1 MRSINIYSG
10 MRKPADRRDLLPP
23 LRKRR
28 IQNRFTAVECAAAAA
43 SMVAL
48 VGAPAGGYPFL
59 HDAIRRIDSGELKL
73 KMNTNERTLTEGA
86 GRDA

>member
-10 MRKPADRRDLLPP
+10 TRKPNERRDLLPP

-28 IQNRFTAVECAAAAA
+28 VQNRFTAVECAAAAA
-43 SMVAL
+43 SMASL
-48 VGAPAGGYPFL
+48 LGAPAGAYPFL
-59 HDAIRRIDSGELKL
+59 HGAIRRIDSGELKL
-73 KMNTNERTLTEGA
+73 KMNTNERTLTDGA